1 MGDRRYFLHLLLAV
15 MLLTSETACSRWN
28 RRDSSSFRTRFPA
41 MLDVLEDPDS
51 SQQELMRV
59 TADIAD
65 HYSEQLAGG
74 SEDFHWLARLRAMLR
89 RELDEPILRRPPG
102 ASCPTP
108 PEQGCQLVFDG
119 CTPRAAYI
127 AWAVESVLLG
137 WQLDVDSHPEHWVE
151 MRAALQRGDAR
162 LTPRALE
169 AMSGGHSLRDV
180 RLSMGAG
187 NPSRSD
193 NTEVVE
199 PLLQLLAIP
208 ECRLYALSNL
218 ELLRESAR
226 TQMMAPI
233 LAMVDAQEKPSVSLY
248 SEALRVFGVLNE
260 EEAWAPLRRALES
273 NHSEL
278 QLTALTRLGK
288 EMRQRHAAELM
299 PILETVMQSTR
310 SPDVWREAREHLWRI
325 GFSRIEQPRTDN
337 SDSPPLTAY
346 ELDEINFIDFAQKHP
361 VPAPTWMRCPRMKE
375 LGEDREIEFDGEA
388 VRLRPADH
396 SFVKKGL
403 CSRLPDTRGAD
414 LLEPLG
420 TACIVGHDYGEFGGG
435 FSIHEKDS
443 LSVLWQGVN
452 PQRLVHP
459 QGSVAVLTGIVHL
472 AVSQGLLLWLERL
485 GSGEWRIIRTTVLP
499 GWVAFYGYTRGGDLI
514 LAIPGDEDCSSQ
526 GLFSG
531 NVLRVTSDGQLV
543 GGE

>member
-1 MGDRRYFLHLLLAV
+1 MRMRRYFLHLFLAV
-15 MLLTSETACSRWN
+15 LILASETACSRWS

-65 HYSEQLAGG
+65 HYSKQLGIG
-74 SEDFHWLARLRAMLR
+74 SEDFHWLPRLRAMLR
-89 RELDEPILRRPPG
+89 RELDDPILRRPPG
-102 ASCPTP
+102 ASCPVP
-108 PEQGCQLVFDG
+108 PAHGCQLVFDG

-162 LTPRALE
+162 LTPRALA
-169 AMSGGHSLRDV
+169 AMSGSYNLRDV
-180 RLSMGAG
+180 SASLGGG
-187 NPSRSD
+187 NPLGS
-193 NTEVVE
+193 NNAEVVE

-218 ELLRESAR
+218 ELLRDSAR

-233 LAMVDAQEKPSVSLY
+233 LAMIDAKEKPSVSLY
-248 SEALRVFGVLNE
+248 SEALRVFGSLNE

-278 QLTALTRLGK
+278 QLTALKGLGK
-288 EMRQRHAAELM
+288 EMRQRHTAELM
-299 PILETVMQSTR
+299 PLLEAVMKSTR

-325 GFSRIEQPRTDN
+325 GFSRIGQPMTDN
-337 SDSPPLTAY
+337 SDSPHLTAY
-346 ELDEINFIDFAQKHP
+346 EREEVNFIDFAQKHP
-361 VPAPTWMRCPRMKE
+361 VPAPTWLRCPRMKE
-375 LGEDREIEFDGEA
+375 LGEDLELEFGGET
-388 VRLRPADH
+388 VLLRPTDH

-403 CSRLPDTRGAD
+403 CSKLPDTRGAD

-420 TACIVGHDYGEFGGG
+420 SACIVGHDYGEFGGG
-435 FSIHEKDS
+435 FSIREKDS

-452 PQRLVHP
+452 PQRLVRP
-459 QGSVAVLTGIVHL
+459 QGSVALLTGIAHMGI
-472 AVSQGLLLWLERL
+472 SQGFLLWLERL

-514 LAIPGDEDCSSQ
+514 LAIPDGEDCSSH
-526 GLFSG
+526 GLFRG
-531 NVLRVTSDGQLV
+531 HVLRVTSDGQLV
-543 GGE
+543 SGQ